1 MRDKPKKKRLKLKE
15 GDVFTI
21 PIDDNTQGYGQIVNI
36 PDK

>member
-21 PIDDNTQGYGQIVNI
+21 PIDDNTQANCEY
-36 PDK
+36 PR